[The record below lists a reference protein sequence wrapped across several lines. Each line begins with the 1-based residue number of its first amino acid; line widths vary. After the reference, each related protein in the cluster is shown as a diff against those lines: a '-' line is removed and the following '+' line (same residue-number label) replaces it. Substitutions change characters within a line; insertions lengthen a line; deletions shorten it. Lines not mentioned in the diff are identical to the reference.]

1 VAVRVAAPAARTPGD
16 RREVGLPHGFWA
28 SFAAPG
34 LLWLILLFL
43 VPFYAVLS
51 LAMGSLDPLFLTPVP
66 QWNPLQWNP
75 SAFGDVLADP
85 ELRAVMVRTFGYVGS
100 AGAISLVIGYPVAYY
115 ISRHGGRMKTLLLVL
130 LIAPFW
136 ISYLMRMLAW
146 INLLSDNGYVNRI
159 LMSLGILSEPK
170 SWLGGEALTVVL
182 GLVYGYIPFLILPLF
197 AALDRIDKS
206 LLEAARDLGA
216 SPFRAFVRVTLPLS
230 KQGILAG
237 TVIILLPMFGD
248 YYTPDLMSGAPRT
261 TMFGNLIYFY
271 ITGQTG
277 GNKGAAMV
285 LVLSAIVSVLMFYY
299 LFSVAQASKR
309 ARA

>member
-1 VAVRVAAPAARTPGD
+1 VAVKVAAPPEPPAGD
-16 RREVGLPHGFWA
+16 RREVGLPRGFWA

-43 VPFYAVLS
+43 VPLYAVLS
-51 LAMGSLDPLFLTPVP
+51 LAMGGLDPLFLTPVP

-75 SAFGDVLADP
+75 SAFGEVLADP
-85 ELRAVMVRTFGYVGS
+85 ELRAVMVRTFGYVGA
-100 AGAISLVIGYPVAYY
+100 AGVISLVIGYPVAYY

-146 INLLSDNGYVNRI
+146 INLLSDEGYVNRI
-159 LMSLGILSEPK
+159 LMFLGILSEPK
-170 SWLGGEALTVVL
+170 GWLAGEAITVVL
-182 GLVYGYIPFLILPLF
+182 GLVYGYVPFLILPLF
-197 AALDRIDKS
+197 AALDRVDKS

-277 GNKGAAMV
+277 GNQGAAMV

-299 LFSVAQASKR
+299 IYSVAQATKR

>member
-1 VAVRVAAPAARTPGD
+1 VAVRVAAPADRTPGD
-16 RREVGLPHGFWA
+16 RREIGLPRGFWP

>member
-1 VAVRVAAPAARTPGD
+1 MAVRVAAPADRTPGD
-16 RREVGLPHGFWA
+16 RREVGLPRGFWP

>member
-1 VAVRVAAPAARTPGD
+1 VRD
-16 RREVGLPHGFWA
+16 DDIGLPRGFWA
-28 SFAAPG
+28 LFAAPG
-34 LLWLILLFL
+34 LLWLILFFL
-43 VPFYAVLS
+43 VPLYAVLS
-51 LAMGSLDPLFLTPVP
+51 LAMGSLDPIFLTPVP
-66 QWNPLQWNP
+66 EWNPLQWNA
-75 SAFGDVLADP
+75 SVFGEVLADP
-85 ELRAVMVRTFGYVGS
+85 ELRAVMMRTFVYVGT
-100 AGAISLVIGYPVAYY
+100 AGIISLLIGYPVAYY

-146 INLLSDNGYVNRI
+146 VNLLGDNGYVNRI
-159 LMSLGILSEPK
+159 LMAVGILSEPK
-170 SWLGGEALTVVL
+170 SWLAGEPVTVIL
-182 GLVYGYIPFLILPLF
+182 GLVYGYVPFLILPLF
-197 AALDRIDKS
+197 AALDRIDRS

-271 ITGQTG
+271 LT
-277 GNKGAAMV
+277 
-285 LVLSAIVSVLMFYY
+285 
-299 LFSVAQASKR
+299 
-309 ARA
+309 

>member
-1 VAVRVAAPAARTPGD
+1 VAVRVAAPADRTPGD
-16 RREVGLPHGFWA
+16 RREVGLPHGFWP

-85 ELRAVMVRTFGYVGS
+85 ELRAVMVRTFSYVGS

-115 ISRHGGRMKTLLLVL
+115 ICRHGGRMKTLLLVL

-285 LVLSAIVSVLMFYY
+285 LVLSALVSVLMFYY